1 MPVPDARPPP
11 QDVQMI
17 CETRPV
23 GSPPLKTLDGLIW
36 PKPAPWAKK
45 PAGRPSVG
53 TAACPWLG
61 LLAHPAHT
69 STTATPS
76 QRPPPPPAPRHPRA
90 SPGRPAPPPP
100 PPPFPG
106 RRRPSPPARRA
117 DLLL

>member
-1 MPVPDARPPP
+1 VPVPSARAPP
-11 QDVQMI
+11 QDVQVI

-23 GSPPLKTLDGLIW
+23 GSPPLKILGGLTW
-36 PKPAPWAKK
+36 PKPAPWANR

-53 TAACPWLG
+53 TAACSWPG

-76 QRPPPPPAPRHPRA
+76 QRLPPRIAPTA
-90 SPGRPAPPPP
+90 
-100 PPPFPG
+100 PPFPG

-117 DLLL
+117 DLPL

>member
-1 MPVPDARPPP
+1 MPVPDARAPP
-11 QDVQMI
+11 QDVQVI

-36 PKPAPWAKK
+36 PKPAPWANR

-53 TAACPWLG
+53 TAAGPWLG

-76 QRPPPPPAPRHPRA
+76 QRPPPRIAPTAPTAPTVPTPPPA
-90 SPGRPAPPPP
+90 
-100 PPPFPG
+100 
-106 RRRPSPPARRA
+106 
-117 DLLL
+117 